1 MSGQADGEDPMNLKP
16 ILDAYAALSAQM
28 DQSSSGVLEIAAL
41 LKEGAK
47 NQDPQAVACMK
58 LVQELAAS
66 HEAEHQK
73 LAGLWRELSTAI
85 PTLPKYPEDGVNGV
99 AVEQAQSPRLG
110 LRSFFDGLM
119 DGFDPKP

>member
-1 MSGQADGEDPMNLKP
+1 MNLKP
-16 ILDAYAALSAQM
+16 ILDAYSALSAQM
-28 DQSSSGVLEIAAL
+28 DQSSSDVLEIATV
-41 LKEGAK
+41 LKDGVK
-47 NQDPQAVACMK
+47 NKDPQAVACMK
-58 LVQELAAS
+58 LVQDIAAS

-73 LAGLWRELSTAI
+73 LAALWRELNAAI

-99 AVEQAQSPRLG
+99 AIEQAQSPRLG